1 MSLDFIQ
8 YAAKGNAY
16 VNRVAETLQ
25 VQRDQAA
32 RIVRSVMHALRNRL
46 SHEESFQLLAQLP
59 MALKSV
65 YVDGWKHSD
74 NYIRLR
80 RPEEFLDE
88 IRKEDDG
95 MAGYDFGNNKRA
107 ALATAAVFNVLF
119 ESISEGEVQGLIN
132 TLPES
137 LQIWIQKLEKTE
149 LGK

>member
-1 MSLDFIQ
+1 MSLEFDQ

-16 VNRVAETLQ
+16 VNRVAETLH

-32 RIVRSVMHALRNRL
+32 RIVRSVLHALRNRL
-46 SHEESFQLLAQLP
+46 SHEESFQLIAQLP
-59 MALKSV
+59 MALKAV

-74 NYIRLR
+74 SYLRIR

-95 MAGYDFGNNKRA
+95 MAGYDFGNDQRA
-107 ALATAAVFNVLF
+107 ALATAAVLNLLF
-119 ESISEGEVQGLIN
+119 ESLSEGEYQSLIN

-137 LQIWIQKLEKTE
+137 LQIWIQKLENSET
-149 LGK
+149 